1 MSEVE
6 VIETKSSDLFSK
18 VQSYLTSKKG
28 LYLVLALLIMGAIF
42 YYKVCMKKEKK
53 ETEKPV
59 EQGIENNN
67 MIPLP
72 QQNYQPPPGYVTV
85 PVEML
90 QGLQNEQ
97 MYSEVPQDD
106 GEQPNIGAV
115 YDNTPQLR
123 HNNAQ
128 KLDDDSEDDEIKN
141 QDLTKNDME
150 SIQAQLNSMQQTR
163 SSL

>member
-6 VIETKSSDLFSK
+6 VIETKSGDLFSK

-53 ETEKPV
+53 ETEKPI
-59 EQGIENNN
+59 EQGN

-97 MYSEVPQDD
+97 MYSEVPQDNV
-106 GEQPNIGAV
+106 EQQNIGAV
-115 YDNTPQLR
+115 YDNTPQLK
-123 HNNAQ
+123 HNNTQ
-128 KLDDDSEDDEIKN
+128 KLDDDSEDEEIKN

-150 SIQAQLNSMQQTR
+150 SIQAQLNSMNQNR